1 MNGPKSRQRNH
12 KIAESFQSKTKAPAA
27 TQEGD
32 LGGFGGVL
40 STSIAKQSLVE
51 RGGGRTGGEMQVEWQ
66 AMSVCPYN
74 WPKAF
79 YCVDAVPLFP
89 ISPAPLELLLSLLWP
104 AHVTLKG
111 PQTPLSLSTH
121 RVNITVPNYK

>member
-40 STSIAKQSLVE
+40 STSIAK
-51 RGGGRTGGEMQVEWQ
+51 
-66 AMSVCPYN
+66 
-74 WPKAF
+74 
-79 YCVDAVPLFP
+79 P
-89 ISPAPLELLLSLLWP
+89 IYAGQITIKRVKTKQLL
-104 AHVTLKG
+104 
-111 PQTPLSLSTH
+111 
-121 RVNITVPNYK
+121 